1 MKKVGVVLSGCGVYD
16 GAEIHETVLTLLAIA
31 RNGAQAVCFAP
42 DKQQADVINHLTG
55 EPMQETRNV
64 LIEAARITRGDI
76 RPLAQAVSTELDA
89 LIVPGGFGA
98 AKNLSNFASQG
109 SESRVDSDLAALAV
123 AMHQAGKPLGFMCI
137 APAMLPK
144 IFDFPLRLT
153 IGTDIDTAEVLE
165 EMGAEHVPCPVDD
178 IVVDEDNKIVTT
190 PPICWRRTSLRPR
203 VVSINWYHVCWCWL
217 NEKGVT
223 AFLRRIFLRAVVVL
237 AVFWG
242 GGIAL
247 FSVMPVPFSAVMVER
262 QLSAWLSGDFGYVA
276 HSDWVSMDEISPWMG
291 LAVIAAEDQKFP
303 EHWGFDVSAIEKALA
318 HNERNENRIRG
329 ASTLSQQ
336 TAKNLFLWDGRSWVR
351 KGLEA
356 GLTLGMETVWSK
368 KRILTVYLN
377 IAEFGDG
384 VFGVEAAAQ
393 RYFHKPASR
402 LSLSEAALLA
412 AVLPN
417 PLRFKANAPSGY
429 VRSRQAWI
437 MRQMRQLGGESFMRE
452 NKLY

>member
-1 MKKVGVVLSGCGVYD
+1 MRK
-16 GAEIHETVLTLLAIA
+16 GA
-31 RNGAQAVCFAP
+31 
-42 DKQQADVINHLTG
+42 
-55 EPMQETRNV
+55 
-64 LIEAARITRGDI
+64 
-76 RPLAQAVSTELDA
+76 
-89 LIVPGGFGA
+89 
-98 AKNLSNFASQG
+98 
-109 SESRVDSDLAALAV
+109 
-123 AMHQAGKPLGFMCI
+123 
-137 APAMLPK
+137 
-144 IFDFPLRLT
+144 
-153 IGTDIDTAEVLE
+153 
-165 EMGAEHVPCPVDD
+165 
-178 IVVDEDNKIVTT
+178 
-190 PPICWRRTSLRPR
+190 
-203 VVSINWYHVCWCWL
+203 
-217 NEKGVT
+217 T
-223 AFLRRIFLRAVVVL
+223 AFLRRLFLRAVIVL

-247 FSVMPVPFSAVMVER
+247 FSVMPVPFSAVMIER
-262 QLSAWLSGDFGYVA
+262 QLGAWIQGDFGYVA
-276 HSDWVSMDEISPWMG
+276 HSDWASMDEISPWMG

-303 EHWGFDVSAIEKALA
+303 DHWGFDVSAIEKALA

-356 GLTLGMETVWSK
+356 GLTLGIETVWSK

-384 VFGVEAAAQ
+384 VFGVEAASQ

-402 LSLSEAALLA
+402 LSPSEAALLA

-417 PLRFKANAPSGY
+417 PLRFKASAPSGY

>member
-1 MKKVGVVLSGCGVYD
+1 M
-16 GAEIHETVLTLLAIA
+16 
-31 RNGAQAVCFAP
+31 R
-42 DKQQADVINHLTG
+42 
-55 EPMQETRNV
+55 
-64 LIEAARITRGDI
+64 
-76 RPLAQAVSTELDA
+76 
-89 LIVPGGFGA
+89 
-98 AKNLSNFASQG
+98 
-109 SESRVDSDLAALAV
+109 
-123 AMHQAGKPLGFMCI
+123 
-137 APAMLPK
+137 
-144 IFDFPLRLT
+144 
-153 IGTDIDTAEVLE
+153 
-165 EMGAEHVPCPVDD
+165 
-178 IVVDEDNKIVTT
+178 
-190 PPICWRRTSLRPR
+190 
-203 VVSINWYHVCWCWL
+203 
-217 NEKGVT
+217 KGVT

-417 PLRFKANAPSGY
+417 PLRLKANAPSGY

>member
-1 MKKVGVVLSGCGVYD
+1 M
-16 GAEIHETVLTLLAIA
+16 
-31 RNGAQAVCFAP
+31 R
-42 DKQQADVINHLTG
+42 
-55 EPMQETRNV
+55 
-64 LIEAARITRGDI
+64 
-76 RPLAQAVSTELDA
+76 
-89 LIVPGGFGA
+89 
-98 AKNLSNFASQG
+98 
-109 SESRVDSDLAALAV
+109 
-123 AMHQAGKPLGFMCI
+123 
-137 APAMLPK
+137 
-144 IFDFPLRLT
+144 
-153 IGTDIDTAEVLE
+153 
-165 EMGAEHVPCPVDD
+165 
-178 IVVDEDNKIVTT
+178 
-190 PPICWRRTSLRPR
+190 
-203 VVSINWYHVCWCWL
+203 
-217 NEKGVT
+217 KGVT
-223 AFLRRIFLRAVVVL
+223 AFLRRIFLRVVVVL

-262 QLSAWLSGDFGYVA
+262 QLGAWLSGDFGYVA
-276 HSDWVSMDEISPWMG
+276 HSGWVSMDEISPWMG

-303 EHWGFDVSAIEKALA
+303 DHWGFDVTAIEKALA

-384 VFGVEAAAQ
+384 IFGVEAAAQ

-429 VRSRQAWI
+429 VRNRQAWI

>member
-1 MKKVGVVLSGCGVYD
+1 M
-16 GAEIHETVLTLLAIA
+16 
-31 RNGAQAVCFAP
+31 
-42 DKQQADVINHLTG
+42 
-55 EPMQETRNV
+55 
-64 LIEAARITRGDI
+64 
-76 RPLAQAVSTELDA
+76 
-89 LIVPGGFGA
+89 
-98 AKNLSNFASQG
+98 
-109 SESRVDSDLAALAV
+109 
-123 AMHQAGKPLGFMCI
+123 
-137 APAMLPK
+137 
-144 IFDFPLRLT
+144 
-153 IGTDIDTAEVLE
+153 
-165 EMGAEHVPCPVDD
+165 
-178 IVVDEDNKIVTT
+178 
-190 PPICWRRTSLRPR
+190 RT
-203 VVSINWYHVCWCWL
+203 
-217 NEKGVT
+217 GVT
-223 AFLRRIFLRAVVVL
+223 AFLRRIFLRAVIVL
-237 AVFWG
+237 GVFWG

-262 QLSAWLSGDFGYVA
+262 QLGAWLSGDFGYVA

-384 VFGVEAAAQ
+384 IFGVEAAAQ

-429 VRSRQAWI
+429 ARSRQAWI

>member
-1 MKKVGVVLSGCGVYD
+1 M
-16 GAEIHETVLTLLAIA
+16 
-31 RNGAQAVCFAP
+31 
-42 DKQQADVINHLTG
+42 
-55 EPMQETRNV
+55 
-64 LIEAARITRGDI
+64 
-76 RPLAQAVSTELDA
+76 
-89 LIVPGGFGA
+89 
-98 AKNLSNFASQG
+98 
-109 SESRVDSDLAALAV
+109 
-123 AMHQAGKPLGFMCI
+123 
-137 APAMLPK
+137 
-144 IFDFPLRLT
+144 
-153 IGTDIDTAEVLE
+153 
-165 EMGAEHVPCPVDD
+165 
-178 IVVDEDNKIVTT
+178 
-190 PPICWRRTSLRPR
+190 RT
-203 VVSINWYHVCWCWL
+203 
-217 NEKGVT
+217 GVT
-223 AFLRRIFLRAVVVL
+223 AFLRRIFLRAVIVL

-262 QLSAWLSGDFGYVA
+262 QLGAWLSGDFGYVA

-303 EHWGFDVSAIEKALA
+303 DHWGFDVSAIEKALA

-384 VFGVEAAAQ
+384 IFGVEAAAQ

-429 VRSRQAWI
+429 VRNRQAWI

>member
-1 MKKVGVVLSGCGVYD
+1 M
-16 GAEIHETVLTLLAIA
+16 
-31 RNGAQAVCFAP
+31 R
-42 DKQQADVINHLTG
+42 
-55 EPMQETRNV
+55 
-64 LIEAARITRGDI
+64 
-76 RPLAQAVSTELDA
+76 
-89 LIVPGGFGA
+89 
-98 AKNLSNFASQG
+98 
-109 SESRVDSDLAALAV
+109 
-123 AMHQAGKPLGFMCI
+123 
-137 APAMLPK
+137 
-144 IFDFPLRLT
+144 
-153 IGTDIDTAEVLE
+153 
-165 EMGAEHVPCPVDD
+165 
-178 IVVDEDNKIVTT
+178 
-190 PPICWRRTSLRPR
+190 
-203 VVSINWYHVCWCWL
+203 
-217 NEKGVT
+217 KGVT
-223 AFLRRIFLRAVVVL
+223 AFLRRIFLRAVIVL

-247 FSVMPVPFSAVMVER
+247 FSVMPVPFSAVMVEP
-262 QLSAWLSGDFGYVA
+262 QLGAWLSGDFGYVA
-276 HSDWVSMDEISPWMG
+276 HSDWVSMDEISVWMG

-429 VRSRQAWI
+429 VRNRQAWI

>member
-1 MKKVGVVLSGCGVYD
+1 M
-16 GAEIHETVLTLLAIA
+16 
-31 RNGAQAVCFAP
+31 
-42 DKQQADVINHLTG
+42 
-55 EPMQETRNV
+55 
-64 LIEAARITRGDI
+64 
-76 RPLAQAVSTELDA
+76 
-89 LIVPGGFGA
+89 
-98 AKNLSNFASQG
+98 
-109 SESRVDSDLAALAV
+109 
-123 AMHQAGKPLGFMCI
+123 
-137 APAMLPK
+137 
-144 IFDFPLRLT
+144 
-153 IGTDIDTAEVLE
+153 
-165 EMGAEHVPCPVDD
+165 
-178 IVVDEDNKIVTT
+178 
-190 PPICWRRTSLRPR
+190 RT
-203 VVSINWYHVCWCWL
+203 
-217 NEKGVT
+217 GVT
-223 AFLRRIFLRAVVVL
+223 AFLRRIFLRAVIVL
-237 AVFWG
+237 GVFWG

-262 QLSAWLSGDFGYVA
+262 QLGAWLSGDFGYVA

-351 KGLEA
+351 KGLE
-356 GLTLGMETVWSK
+356 TVWSK

-384 VFGVEAAAQ
+384 IFGVEAAAQ